1 MQLFPKLL
9 SGMANCVDPDLTAPS
24 GAVLSGSKLFVYAI
38 LSEIFL
44 YEILRYL
51 LYHKKDIIF
60 SLLILHR

>member
-9 SGMANCVDPDLTAPS
+9 SGMANCVDPDQTVP
-24 GAVLSGSKLFVYAI
+24 VLSGSTLFAYAI
-38 LSEIFL
+38 LSETFL

-60 SLLILHR
+60 SLLILH